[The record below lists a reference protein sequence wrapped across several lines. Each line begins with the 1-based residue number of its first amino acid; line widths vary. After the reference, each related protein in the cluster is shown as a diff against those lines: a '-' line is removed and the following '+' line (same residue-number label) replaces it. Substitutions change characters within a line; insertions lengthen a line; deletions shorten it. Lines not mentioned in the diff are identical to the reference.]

1 MASIIVNGT
10 TLAYSDEG
18 AGRPLVLL
26 HSSAASGGQWR
37 AYRQDLVAA
46 GFRVLAPD
54 LHGYG
59 GTGPW
64 SGRGR
69 LRLADEAALV
79 AAMLDLCGEPADLV
93 GHSYGGAVALHV
105 ARHHATRLRSLT
117 LIEPVAFHLL
127 WNSDPWASR
136 YFAEIRDL
144 ADAVWAAMSNGDYR
158 GTMARFT
165 DYWGGAGTWSR
176 LTERQRAAVAAAA
189 PKVALDFWATITEP
203 TTLDDLTDLAIPTLL
218 IAGGRSPAP
227 ARRIVDLIE
236 TALPRAT
243 LKVLPE
249 AGHMLPLTHANV
261 VGALLKEHLLPVSE
275 EPRAAA

>member
-1 MASIIVNGT
+1 MASISVNGT

-18 AGRPLVLL
+18 AGRPVVLL
-26 HSSAASGGQWR
+26 HSSAASGAQWR
-37 AYRQDLVAA
+37 AYRQGLIAA

-54 LHGYG
+54 LYGYG
-59 GTGPW
+59 GTDAW
-64 SGRGR
+64 SGCGR

-79 AAMLDLCGEPADLV
+79 VALLDLCGEPADLV
-93 GHSYGGAVALHV
+93 GHSYGGAVALHI
-105 ARHHATRLRSLT
+105 ARHHASRLRSVA

-136 YFAEIRDL
+136 FFGEIRDL

-176 LTERQRAAVAAAA
+176 LAERQRAAIAAAA

-203 TTLDDLTDLAIPTLL
+203 TTLDDLTELATPALL
-218 IAGGRSPAP
+218 VAGGRSPAP
-227 ARRIVDLIE
+227 VRRIVDLIE

-243 LKVLPE
+243 LKVLPD
-249 AGHMLPLTHANV
+249 AGHMLPLTHAETL
-261 VGALLKEHLLPVSE
+261 GPLLTELLLPLSE
-275 EPRAAA
+275 VPRAAA

>member
-1 MASIIVNGT
+1 MASHSVNGT
-10 TLAYSDEG
+10 TFAYSDEG
-18 AGRPLVLL
+18 TGRPIVLL

-37 AYRQDLVAA
+37 AYRQGLIDA

-54 LHGYG
+54 LYGYG
-59 GTGPW
+59 GTPAW

-79 AAMLDLCGEPADLV
+79 EALLDLCGEPVDLV

-105 ARHHATRLRSLT
+105 ARHHGTRLRSLA

-127 WNSDPWASR
+127 WNSDPWAAR
-136 YFAEIRDL
+136 YFAEIREL

-165 DYWGGAGTWSR
+165 DYWSGEGAWSR
-176 LTERQRAAVAAAA
+176 LTERQRAAIAAAA

-203 TTLDDLTDLAIPTLL
+203 TTLDDLTEISVPTLL
-218 IAGGRSPAP
+218 VAGGRSPAP

-236 TALPRAT
+236 TALPRAR
-243 LKVLPE
+243 LKVVPD
-249 AGHMLPLTHANV
+249 AGHMLPLTHAEV
-261 VGALLKEHLLPVSE
+261 VARLLTEHLLPASE

>member
-1 MASIIVNGT
+1 MASIDVNGT
-10 TLAYSDEG
+10 ALAYSDEG
-18 AGRPLVLL
+18 AGRPVVLL
-26 HSSAASGGQWR
+26 HSSAASGAQWR
-37 AYRQDLVAA
+37 AYRQGLIAA

-59 GTGPW
+59 GTDAW
-64 SGRGR
+64 TGRGR
-69 LRLADEAALV
+69 LRLADEAALII
-79 AAMLDLCGEPADLV
+79 ALIDLCGEPVDLV
-93 GHSYGGAVALHV
+93 GHSYGGAVALHI
-105 ARHHATRLRSLT
+105 ARHHASRLRSLT

-136 YFAEIRDL
+136 YFGEIRDL

-165 DYWGGAGTWSR
+165 DYWGGEGAWSR
-176 LTERQRAAVAAAA
+176 LTERQRTAIAAAA

-203 TTLDDLTDLAIPTLL
+203 TTLHDLTDLAVPTL
-218 IAGGRSPAP
+218 IVAGGRSPAP

-243 LKVLPE
+243 LKVLPD
-249 AGHMLPLTHANV
+249 AGHMLPLTHAEV
-261 VGALLKEHLLPVSE
+261 VAALLTEHLLPESE